1 MTRDLRNYAKQT
13 NRRLLAGGI
22 VLFFLVGDGL
32 IYLIYGQ
39 DAALFGALCFSAGL
53 LPLILIWVI
62 FFVIEWVLKRSR
74 IDED

>member
-39 DAALFGALCFSAGL
+39 DAALLGALCFSAGL

-62 FFVIEWVLKRSR
+62 FFVIEWVLKRYR